1 MRFGMKQDKKQ
12 DKSYGKNYEKNNRPS
27 GRISGSLLAALGFSA
42 LVLGGCSKEEAATSS
57 SATTTTTN
65 GAASTKAPGGKKKI
79 LFVFK
84 VGGISYSEACKAGAQ
99 QANDDTAMNAEVSYE
114 APAASDDLAGKQNEI
129 IEQAIVNKVDAI
141 VVSPDDSNAIVP
153 TLNKA
158 ADAGIKV
165 FTWDAD
171 APKSKRQFYVAAVD
185 DVQIG
190 ADIADALAKLT
201 NQKGKMLLLSGQPTA
216 ENLNLHLQGMI
227 EGFKKYKDITVV
239 QPTIYNDDKLEEAK
253 SKVLTALQANPDVVG
268 IACANSVSPHGAG
281 EAVKTLNKVGQIKVW
296 GLGLPSENKTY
307 LKDGS
312 VSGLFLWDPKQLTY
326 LTAKLVKDALDGK
339 APQDG
344 ATVAGTDGKLM
355 VKGATVTLPLRLE
368 INKDNV
374 DKLTF

>member
-1 MRFGMKQDKKQ
+1 MQQQNKRVGTV
-12 DKSYGKNYEKNNRPS
+12 
-27 GRISGSLLAALGFSA
+27 SLTAAIWGLSA
-42 LVLGGCSKEEAATSS
+42 LTLTGCSKEEPASNSAAPTAAAKQAAGTTG
-57 SATTTTTN
+57 ATAT
-65 GAASTKAPGGKKKI
+65 AAAPGGKKKI

-84 VGGISYSEACKAGAQ
+84 VGGISYSEACKAGAV
-99 QANDDTAMNAEVSYE
+99 QANDDPALNAEVTYE
-114 APAASDDLAGKQNEI
+114 APDASSDLAGKQNEI
-129 IEQAIVNKVDAI
+129 IEQGIVSKVDAI

-153 TLNKA
+153 ALNKA
-158 ADAGIKV
+158 SDAGIKI

-171 APKSKRQFYVAAVD
+171 APNSKRLFYVAAVD

-190 ADIADALAKLT
+190 ADIADALAT
-201 NQKGKMLLLSGQPTA
+201 RCGQKGKMLLLSGQPTA
-216 ENLNLHLQGMI
+216 ENLNLHLKGME
-227 EGFKKYKDITVV
+227 EGFKKYPDVSVV

-281 EAVKTLNKVGQIKVW
+281 EAVKTLGKIGAIKVW

-312 VSGLFLWDPKQLTY
+312 VSGLFLWDPKALTY
-326 LTAKLVKDALDGK
+326 QTARLVRDALDGK
-339 APQDG
+339 MPQDG
-344 ATVAGTDGKLM
+344 AAVSGANGKLL
-355 VKGATVTLPLRLE
+355 VKGPTVTLPLRLE

>member
-1 MRFGMKQDKKQ
+1 MQFAMKQDKY
-12 DKSYGKNYEKNNRPS
+12 YGQNNRKNSRPS
-27 GRISGSLLAALGFSA
+27 GRISGSLLTLLGFSVLA
-42 LVLGGCSKEEAATSS
+42 LSGCSKEEAATPPTTTPATNGKTPSA
-57 SATTTTTN
+57 ATT
-65 GAASTKAPGGKKKI
+65 GVKKKI

-99 QANDDTAMNAEVSYE
+99 QANDDTTINADVSYE

-141 VVSPDDSNAIVP
+141 VVSPDDSNAIIP

-158 ADAGIKV
+158 VDAGIKV

-171 APKSKRQFYVAAVD
+171 SPKSKRQFYVAAVD

-201 NQKGKMLLLSGQPTA
+201 NKKGKMLLLSGQQTA
-216 ENLNLHLQGMI
+216 ENLNLHLQGMS

-253 SKVLTALQANPDVVG
+253 NKVLTALQANPDIVG

-296 GLGLPSENKTY
+296 GLGLPSENKAY

-344 ATVAGTDGKLM
+344 ATLPGTDGKLM
-355 VKGATVTLPLRLE
+355 VKGTTVTLPLRLE

>member
-1 MRFGMKQDKKQ
+1 MRLNSMG
-12 DKSYGKNYEKNNRPS
+12 YGSNAAKL
-27 GRISGSLLAALGFSA
+27 GVGLGLALLALT
-42 LVLGGCSKEEAATSS
+42 GCSKEEP
-57 SATTTTTN
+57 
-65 GAASTKAPGGKKKI
+65 ASTNSSTPSTPAQQANGTAAAPTAGGKKKI

-84 VGGISYSEACKAGAQ
+84 VGGISYSQACKAGAD
-99 QANDDTAMNAEVSYE
+99 QANADPALNAEVTYE
-114 APAASDDLAGKQNEI
+114 APDASSDLAGKQNDI

-158 ADAGIKV
+158 ADAGIKI

-171 APKSKRQFYVAAVD
+171 APSSKRQFYVAAVD

-216 ENLNLHLQGMI
+216 ENLNLHLKGME
-227 EGFKKYKDITVV
+227 EGFKKYPGITVV

-312 VSGLFLWDPKQLTY
+312 VSGLYLWDPKQLTY
-326 LTAKLVKDALDGK
+326 LTAKLVRDALDGK
-339 APQDG
+339 TPQDG
-344 ATVAGTDGKLM
+344 ATLPGVEGKLM